1 MEQSELTQRF
11 AARPQAFAWFLGAG
25 ASRSAGLPTATDILW
40 DMKRRFYCREEN
52 QDIDR
57 QDLQSDAIQQ
67 RIQSF
72 MESRGFPKMW
82 EDGEYE
88 RYFELIFGTDRE
100 KQRAYL
106 RGILALEKASLSVG
120 NRVLGALIASKLAPA
135 IFTTNFDDVVET
147 AVAEVGGQSLVPFHL
162 EGSHNILSAYK
173 NEEFPIYSKLH
184 GDFRYESIK
193 NLTEDLKAQNDDLA
207 AGLRTACNRFGLIL
221 CGYSGR
227 DKSVMDLLHSVLDT
241 TNPFPHGV
249 YWTCLKG
256 SSPAPSV
263 EAFVAAARQKNVDAH
278 IVFIET
284 YDALMLRLWRNT
296 PNKDVALDQKVR
308 GSALTP
314 VAIPLPPT
322 GHGAPIVRLNALPLI
337 ALPKKCQV
345 LETTRS
351 LTWDDV
357 QAMRS
362 RSDGAVIFTKADKVL
377 CWGAAN
383 DVKAVVGAD
392 FSGLKEADVP
402 QDLNLATHPHI
413 KGFVEEAA
421 VAALARG
428 KPLVRRTNRTASFVI
443 ASPQNDRTSDLLPVT
458 KITGRAAGMIA
469 GLIAPPDEFHP
480 EAERVSWAE
489 CARVSVEQKNG
500 RHWIVIEPDVWIWPT
515 RARRLATDFLGER
528 RKDRL
533 NAKYNA
539 LLDGWIKVLLG
550 TAERNSVS
558 TVTSFDKGRLIEN
571 PRFEIGSR
579 SAFTRRVTR

>member
-11 AARPQAFAWFLGAG
+11 VARPQAFAWFLGAG

-57 QDLQSDAIQQ
+57 QDLQSAAIQH

-72 MESRGFPKMW
+72 VESRGFPKMW

-88 RYFELIFGTDRE
+88 RYFELIFGPDRE

-106 RGILALEKASLSVG
+106 RGILALDKASLSVG
-120 NRVLGALIASKLAPA
+120 NRVLGALIASKLASA

-147 AVAEVGGQSLVPFHL
+147 AVAEVGGQALVPFHL

-173 NEEFPIYSKLH
+173 NEEFPIYCKLH

-193 NLTEDLKAQNDDLA
+193 NLSEDLKAQNEDLA
-207 AGLRTACNRFGLIL
+207 ACLRTACNRFGLIL

-241 TNPFPHGV
+241 TNPYPHGI

-256 SSPAPSV
+256 TSPAPGV
-263 EAFVAAARQKNVDAH
+263 EAFMAAARKKNVDAH

-296 PNKDVALDQKVR
+296 SNKDVALDHKVR

-314 VAIPLPPT
+314 VAIPLPST

-337 ALPKKCQV
+337 ALPKKCHA
-345 LETTRS
+345 LETTRA

-357 QAMRS
+357 QALRS

-377 CWGAAN
+377 CWGASN
-383 DVKAVVGAD
+383 DVKTVVGAD
-392 FSGLKEADVP
+392 FSALKEADVP
-402 QDLNLATHPHI
+402 QDLNLATHLHI

-428 KPLVRRTNRTASFVI
+428 RPLVRRTNRTASFVI
-443 ASPQNDRTSDLLPVT
+443 AAPQDDRTSELLPIT

-469 GLIAPPDEFHP
+469 GLVAPPDEFHP

-500 RHWIVIEPDVWIWPT
+500 RHWIVVEPDVWIWPT

-539 LLDGWIKVLLG
+539 LLDAWIKVLLG
-550 TAERNSVS
+550 TTERNTVS
-558 TVTSFDKGRLIEN
+558 TVTSFDKGNLIEN

-579 SAFTRRVTR
+579 SAFARRVTK

>member
-57 QDLQSDAIQQ
+57 QDLQSDAIQH

-88 RYFELIFGTDRE
+88 RYFEVIFGSDRE

-106 RGILALEKASLSVG
+106 RGILALDKATLSVG
-120 NRVLGALIASKLAPA
+120 NRVLGAFIASKLAPA
-135 IFTTNFDDVVET
+135 IFTTNFDDVVENS
-147 AVAEVGGQSLVPFHL
+147 VAEVGGQAISAFHI

-173 NEEFPIYSKLH
+173 NEEFPIYGKLH
-184 GDFRYESIK
+184 GDFRYDSLK
-193 NLTEDLKAQNDDLA
+193 NLTEDLKSQNQDLA
-207 AGLRTACNRFGLIL
+207 TCLRNACNRFGLII

-227 DKSVMDLLHSVLDT
+227 DKSVMDLLHSVLET

-249 YWTCLKG
+249 YWTLLKG
-256 SSPAPSV
+256 SAPSPGV
-263 EAFVAAARQKNVDAH
+263 EAFMAAAKKKNVEAH

-296 PNKDVALDQKVR
+296 PNKDFALDNNVR
-308 GSALTP
+308 GAASTP
-314 VAIPLPPT
+314 VAIPMPST
-322 GHGAPIVRLNALPLI
+322 GHSNPIVRLNALPLI
-337 ALPKKCQV
+337 ALPQKCHA
-345 LETTRS
+345 LETKRS
-351 LTWDDV
+351 LTWDEV
-357 QAMRS
+357 RELRS
-362 RSDGAVIFTKADKVL
+362 RSDGAVIFTRAEKVL
-377 CWGAAN
+377 CWGSSN
-383 DVKAVVGAD
+383 DIKTVVGAD
-392 FSGLKEADVP
+392 FQSLTEADVP
-402 QDLNLATHPHI
+402 QDLSLATNLQI
-413 KGFVEEAA
+413 KGFIEEAV

-428 KPLVRRTNRTASFVI
+428 KPLVKRTNRTSSFVI
-443 ASPQNDRTSDLLPVT
+443 ATPQDDRISELSPIT
-458 KITGRAAGMIA
+458 KITGRTAGIIS

-489 CARVSVEQKNG
+489 CARVSVEQKNR
-500 RHWIVIEPDVWIWPT
+500 RHWIVVEPDVWIWPT

-528 RKDRL
+528 RKDRF

-539 LLDGWIKVLLG
+539 LLDAWIKVLLG
-550 TAERNSVS
+550 TTERNTVS
-558 TVTSFDKGRLIEN
+558 TVSSFEKGNLTEN

-579 SAFTRRVTR
+579 SAFTRRVTK

>member
-11 AARPQAFAWFLGAG
+11 VARPQAFAWFLGAG

-57 QDLQSDAIQQ
+57 QDLQSDAIQH

-88 RYFELIFGTDRE
+88 RYFELIFRADRE

-106 RGILALEKASLSVG
+106 RGILALEKATLSVG
-120 NRVLGALIASKLAPA
+120 NRVLGAFIASKLTPT
-135 IFTTNFDDVVET
+135 IFTTNFDDVVESS
-147 AVAEVGGQSLVPFHL
+147 VAEVSGQAISAYHI
-162 EGSHNILSAYK
+162 EGSHIILGAYR
-173 NEEFPIYSKLH
+173 NEEFPIYCKLH
-184 GDFRYESIK
+184 GDFRYDSLK
-193 NLTEDLKAQNDDLA
+193 NLTDDLKSQNQDLA
-207 AGLRTACNRFGLIL
+207 ACLRNACNRFGLII

-227 DKSVMDLLHSVLDT
+227 DKSVMDLLHSVLET

-249 YWTCLKG
+249 YWTLLKG
-256 SSPAPSV
+256 SSPSPGV
-263 EAFVAAARQKNVDAH
+263 EAFVAAAQKRKVEAH

-296 PNKDVALDQKVR
+296 PNKDIALDNKVR
-308 GSALTP
+308 GSASTP
-314 VAIPLPPT
+314 VAIPLPST
-322 GHGAPIVRLNALPLI
+322 GHGNPILRLNALPLI
-337 ALPKKCQV
+337 ALPKKCYA
-345 LETTRS
+345 LETKRS

-357 QAMRS
+357 RELRT
-362 RSDGAVIFTKADKVL
+362 RSDGAVIFTRADKVL
-377 CWGAAN
+377 CWGSPS
-383 DVKAVVGAD
+383 DIKAVVGAE
-392 FSGLKEADVP
+392 FQSLAEADVP
-402 QDLNLATHPHI
+402 QDLSLATNLQI
-413 KGFVEEAA
+413 KGFIEEAV
-421 VAALARG
+421 VAALARD
-428 KPLVRRTNRTASFVI
+428 KPLVKRTNRTSSFVI
-443 ASPQNDRTSDLLPVT
+443 AAPQDDRISELTPIT
-458 KITGRAAGMIA
+458 KITGRASGMIA

-500 RHWIVIEPDVWIWPT
+500 RHWIVVEPDVWIWPT
-515 RARRLATDFLGER
+515 RGRRLAADFLGER

-539 LLDGWIKVLLG
+539 LLDAWIKVLLG
-550 TAERNSVS
+550 TTERNTVS
-558 TVTSFDKGRLIEN
+558 TVSSFDKGSLTEN

-579 SAFTRRVTR
+579 SAFTRRATK

>member
-1 MEQSELTQRF
+1 MEQSEFTQRF
-11 AARPQAFAWFLGAG
+11 VARPQAFAWFLGAG

-57 QDLQSDAIQQ
+57 QDLQSDAIQH

-88 RYFELIFGTDRE
+88 RYFELIFGEDRE

-106 RGILALEKASLSVG
+106 RGILAQDKATLSIG
-120 NRVLGALIASKLAPA
+120 NRVLGAFIASKLASI
-135 IFTTNFDDVVET
+135 IFTTNFDEVVEHS
-147 AVAEVGGQSLVPFHL
+147 VAEVGGQAISAFHL
-162 EGSHNILSAYK
+162 EGSHNILSAFK
-173 NEEFPIYSKLH
+173 QEEFPIYCKLH
-184 GDFRYESIK
+184 GDFRYESLK
-193 NLTEDLKAQNDDLA
+193 NLADDLKAQNQDLA
-207 AGLRTACNRFGLIL
+207 ACLRNACNRFGLIV

-227 DKSVMDLLHSVLDT
+227 DKSVMDMLHAVLET
-241 TNPFPHGV
+241 TNPYPHGI
-249 YWTCLKG
+249 YWTLLKG

-263 EAFVAAARQKNVDAH
+263 EAFIAAARKKNVDAH
-278 IVFIET
+278 LVFVET

-296 PNKDVALDQKVR
+296 PNKDVELDHKVR

-314 VAIPLPPT
+314 VSVPVPAT
-322 GHGAPIVRLNALPLI
+322 GHGNPIVRLNALPLI
-337 ALPKKCQV
+337 ALPKKCQK
-345 LETTRS
+345 LETKRS
-351 LTWDDV
+351 LTWEDI
-357 QAMRS
+357 QEIRTRS
-362 RSDGAVIFTKADKVL
+362 GGAVILTKTDTVL
-377 CWGAAN
+377 CWGSSN
-383 DVKAVVGAD
+383 DIKSAVGAD
-392 FSGLKEADVP
+392 FLGLSEVDVP
-402 QDLNLATHPHI
+402 QDLNLPTSLQI
-413 KGFVEEAA
+413 KGFMEEAV

-428 KPLVRRTNRTASFVI
+428 KPLIRRTNRTSSFVI
-443 ASPQNDRTSDLLPVT
+443 AAPQDDRTSNLTPIT
-458 KITGRAAGMIA
+458 NITGRSSGIIA

-489 CARVSVEQKNG
+489 SARVSVEQKNG
-500 RHWIVIEPDVWIWPT
+500 RHWVVIEPDVWIWPT

-539 LLDGWIKVLLG
+539 LLDAWIKVVLG
-550 TAERNSVS
+550 TAERNTVS
-558 TVTSFDKGRLIEN
+558 TVSPFSSGNSTEN

-579 SAFTRRVTR
+579 SAFTRRVSK